1 MPRIWFEQQ
10 KNTPCSLEKK
20 NAFFGDSP
28 KKKWNFFR
36 PAEKLFHTSNKVW
49 AFDQKNTSEAVP
61 TGSVGI
67 YWHLKKNYV
76 DYSHQKVISRNM

>member
-10 KNTPCSLEKK
+10 KTPRALWKKK
-20 NAFFGDSP
+20 NAFFGDS

-36 PAEKLFHTSNKVW
+36 PAEKFFHTSNKVW

-61 TGSVGI
+61 KGSVGI
-67 YWHLKKNYV
+67 YWHKK
-76 DYSHQKVISRNM
+76 KPMWITVIKK

>member
-10 KNTPCSLEKK
+10 KNTPCSLEKT
-20 NAFFGDSP
+20 NAFFGDSN

-36 PAEKLFHTSNKVW
+36 PAEKFFYTSKKVW
-49 AFDQKNTSEAVP
+49 AFDQKKHVW
-61 TGSVGI
+61 GSSDGKCRNLLT
-67 YWHLKKNYV
+67 LKKNYV